1 MVQTDEEHKIKKK
14 PSNLIANSSRPSQ
27 SGYDAE
33 IVALDILKKE
43 GFEIIFSPEKLKRD
57 MKFNSEERRTAYQS
71 GKKAQLRDAGW
82 YQYMINPVVE
92 TKGGGGVYGVCSYR
106 EIRYDPIAHEKYLKS
121 IEKNPQLSKTRYL
134 STPKEIELLQK
145 QFWNIEYKHR
155 ELCEFKKQQ
164 EKLMLKIIGKSITPK
179 STIEYIKKRI
189 DDEVDPAWKL
199 YVKSTFVFD
208 NTFVDIFCKKN
219 GRYYIIDV
227 KFKNDQILYE
237 KNNFDVTDFEAL
249 NYPNILKK
257 DKVGLL
263 ILIIV
268 ADEKKFRHT
277 LTEWSDFI
285 INPKYNPHEK
295 KKTRVKM
302 KNLIPFEKLKKITIS
317 KKIYSHYT

>member
-1 MVQTDEEHKIKKK
+1 MVQTKKEHKTKKK
-14 PSNLIANSSRPSQ
+14 SSNLIANSSRPSQ

-57 MKFNSEERRTAYQS
+57 MNFNREERRTAYLS
-71 GKKAQLRDAGW
+71 GKKAQLSHAGW
-82 YQYMINPVVE
+82 HQYIINPVVKA
-92 TKGGGGVYGVCSYR
+92 KGGGGIYGVCSYH
-106 EIRYDPIAHEKYLKS
+106 EIRYDPIAHENDLKF
-121 IEKNPQLSKTRYL
+121 IEKNPQWFKTHYS
-134 STPKEIELLQK
+134 STPREIELLK
-145 QFWNIEYKHR
+145 KKFWDGEYKHR

-179 STIEYIKKRI
+179 STKEFIKKRI
-189 DDEVDPAWKL
+189 NNEVDPAWKL
-199 YVKSTFVFD
+199 FVKATFVFD

-249 NYPNILKK
+249 NYPKILKK
-257 DKVGLL
+257 DRVGLF

-295 KKTRVKM
+295 KKTKVKM

-317 KKIYSHYT
+317 KKLYSHYT